1 MKYAGMLPSPSKKMQ
16 ELKLEV
22 EALNKAKMSHNQ
34 SVSPVAIATPSP
46 LNAYKQQPRVVY
58 PGISSGNEAIQ
69 IAVEP
74 KMGVPPVQ
82 PSITPKPN
90 KVHESYIDRGLSSYE
105 RSILKETSTIN
116 GTQFLPW
123 IQLDGIVKDTTDFL
137 DSYDYQL
144 TLRHKRKGAQF
155 VQPIDL
161 YGNCSVVN
169 YPIDPNCVRQ
179 NCVADCTIISS
190 MISCANHEMRFKKPL
205 ISGIIFPQANDR
217 PIYNALGRYIVKLYF
232 NGVPRRVEIDH
243 RVLVD
248 QSKSELCTYSK
259 NQGELWPTL
268 IEKAFLK
275 VHGGYKYDGG
285 NGSQDTYSLTGW
297 IPEYIPFENN
307 EPFAQWKKISSA
319 FKWEIECE

>member
-1 MKYAGMLPSPSKKMQ
+1 MLPSPLNKMQ

-22 EALNKAKMSHNQ
+22 EALNKAKIPSTQ
-34 SVSPVAIATPSP
+34 SVSPAVKANPSP
-46 LNAYKQQPRVVY
+46 PNVYNQQPRDVY
-58 PGISSGNEAIQ
+58 PRISCGNSAVQ
-69 IAVEP
+69 ITAEP
-74 KMGVPPVQ
+74 KMGVPPAQ
-82 PSITPKPN
+82 PPIMPKPN
-90 KVHESYIDRGLSSYE
+90 KVRESYIDRGLSSYE

-123 IQLDGIVKDTTDFL
+123 MQLDEVVKDTTVFQDL
-137 DSYDYQL
+137 YDYQL
-144 TLRHKRKGAQF
+144 TSHHKRKGAQF

-205 ISGIIFPQANDR
+205 ISGIIFPHAKDR
-217 PIYNALGRYIVKLYF
+217 PTYNALGRYIVKLYF
-232 NGVPRRVEIDH
+232 NGIPRRVEIDH

-248 QSKSELCTYSK
+248 GSKSELCTYSK

-297 IPEYIPFENN
+297 IPEYISFENN
-307 EPFAQWKKISSA
+307 KPLAQWEKISSA
-319 FKWEIECE
+319 FKWEIDG